1 MLAHAAF
8 TEVFE
13 CLLAEVDW
21 FSLHIRPT
29 TNCYGVTQQV
39 DLQPRN
45 RYEMPF
51 LRGAENARYQQIQL
65 WWFLNIVD
73 LWRKKTGFPP
83 IICRLRCSSSIIF
96 YQLDAKQH

>member
-13 CLLAEVDW
+13 CLLAKVDW

-65 WWFLNIVD
+65 WWFLNISRPQPV
-73 LWRKKTGFPP
+73 L
-83 IICRLRCSSSIIF
+83 RLPNNTDFLYQRFMYQSS
-96 YQLDAKQH
+96 